1 MKKLLHLFEKYL
13 LARKELFLTK
23 ARIKL
28 EQYENKHSRR
38 ALYRLAKKVKD
49 RYDVDENKTKKE
61 IYLEVIN
68 LIVEES
74 RFVNVTKGIEFW
86 AGDTSDL
93 D

>member
-1 MKKLLHLFEKYL
+1 MEKLLYLFEKYL
-13 LARKELFLTK
+13 LARKELSLTK
-23 ARIKL
+23 AYIKL

-61 IYLEVIN
+61 VYLEVIKF
-68 LIVEES
+68 IGEES
-74 RFVNVTKGIEFW
+74 RHTNVVKGIEFW